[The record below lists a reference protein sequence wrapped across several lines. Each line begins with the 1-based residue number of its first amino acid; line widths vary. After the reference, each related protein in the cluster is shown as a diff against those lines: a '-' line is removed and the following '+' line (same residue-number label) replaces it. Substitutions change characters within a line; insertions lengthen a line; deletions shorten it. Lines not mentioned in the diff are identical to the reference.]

1 MKVYATFQ
9 NSMKGVI
16 NLYQNFNK
24 GNLSLQFCIAINPK
38 KPNEIKKGDR
48 IYDYTNAKWFALMEE
63 EANQILIWLQ
73 NPQLQS
79 QPLEIRHYPEN
90 AMTVLTLSKSEH
102 GIILSYAEIVNKQ
115 RTFHLALVLSE
126 PQVMTFINFLRS
138 LPLVK
143 TLSAY
148 FDFVTWKSTSNSN
161 NDYRNNGNRYSNNS
175 TPNTVNNNV
184 TTQQTLET
192 NNQYPQQVNP
202 VLSFIKS

>member
-1 MKVYATFQ
+1 MKVYASFQ

-24 GNLSLQFCIAINPK
+24 GNLALQFCIAINPK

-102 GIILSYAEIVNKQ
+102 GMILSYAEIVNKQ
-115 RTFHLALVLSE
+115 RTFHLALALSDV
-126 PQVMTFINFLRS
+126 QVMTFVNFLRS
-138 LPLVK
+138 ISLVK

-148 FDFVTWKSTSNSN
+148 FDFATWRSSSNNNEYSNGTRYTNNGEPNTSN
-161 NDYRNNGNRYSNNS
+161 NG
-175 TPNTVNNNV
+175 P
-184 TTQQTLET
+184 TQQTLET
-192 NNQYPQQVNP
+192 NSQYPQQVNP